1 MDHHCIWVVN
11 CVGAHNYKFFLL
23 FLVSTANIQTLVQF
37 PGSNFE
43 RDHGAAKILAVYKV
57 IFDALCVETLIP
69 SLLWFYPS
77 QIYEAKFCSK
87 VIGMQESNESIIK
100 MQLSFTNFLFLWRDY
115 AAVHIFWDYV
125 GDSGPFATIHKL
137 FWWSWGGFFFPKHS
151 CNHLSWLWWEFPDYI
166 AFISCV
172 LVLMVTNWSWYNIL

>member
-100 MQLSFTNFLFLWRDY
+100 MQLSFTNFLFL
-115 AAVHIFWDYV
+115 
-125 GDSGPFATIHKL
+125 
-137 FWWSWGGFFFPKHS
+137 
-151 CNHLSWLWWEFPDYI
+151 
-166 AFISCV
+166 
-172 LVLMVTNWSWYNIL
+172 